1 MFNCIQRIQNFRN
14 KLLSLLILVLFS
26 TTFDSCFLFKER
38 TCDIEKIEFKLTL
51 DDGTKL
57 DCTKL
62 YPDETPPPNGWPA
75 LIYCH
80 GFGQNKLEDIKNAE
94 VLSKKGCYTLIYSM
108 RGQGLSTGLSNLISI
123 VEANDFVQ
131 VVEYVRKE
139 PFVNKSRIGAIGGSQ
154 GGTIPFMAACNGLN
168 LRCIVSNIGTPELSN
183 TWIENNCI
191 KMTLL
196 WSLSYDNSIV
206 RYNPTVKSMRDWILE
221 DTPEKWDSLTYY
233 LPQGRDFLDKVSK
246 NKTPIMLSN
255 VWQDKFFN
263 SYGIIKTIE
272 LLNVPYRM
280 YFGTFDAHGADP
292 SKPQIDYVDSLSAQ
306 WIDYWLRNKQNGC
319 LDSSKFIC
327 VSSEFPR
334 ISGKEQW
341 MWNWKAVYSNSFPL
355 DGVENVKFYF
365 SPENELITTP
375 LDSFDDTIILPNTI
389 VDTSLTMLEAVNREF
404 TGDVFNSKFIKIEL
418 VFETPPLKKPCRL
431 AGTPFVNLVYES
443 DAEIAQ
449 FNFQV
454 WEIKPNGDAY
464 IVTRVNYTDR
474 TVEPNVINE
483 YLFNGLA
490 SSHVFSKDSKIR
502 VIITNLDNIMD
513 DPFLRTNPHV
523 LPSLVNARN
532 VIYTSQINP
541 TYIELPLIDYISE

>member
-1 MFNCIQRIQNFRN
+1 MSNYTRRILNFRN
-14 KLLSLLILVLFS
+14 KLLPLLILVLFS
-26 TTFDSCFLFKER
+26 TLFYSCFLFKER
-38 TCDIEKIEFKLTL
+38 TYDIEKIEFKLTL

-62 YPDETPPPNGWPA
+62 YPNETPPPNGWPA

-80 GFGQNKLEDIKNAE
+80 GYGQNKLEDIKDAE
-94 VLSKKGCYTLIYSM
+94 TLAKRGCYTFVFSM
-108 RGQGLSTGLSNLISI
+108 RGQGLSTGLSNLISM

-131 VVEYVRKE
+131 VVEYVKSE
-139 PFVNKSRIGAIGGSQ
+139 SFVNKNRIGAIGGSQ

-168 LRCIVSNIGTPELSN
+168 LRCIISDIGTPELSS

-196 WSLSYDNSIV
+196 WSLSYKSSTV
-206 RYNPTVKSMRDWILE
+206 RYDPTVKSMRSWILE
-221 DTPEKWDSLTYY
+221 DTPEKWDSLIYY
-233 LPQGRDFLDKVSK
+233 LPQGRDFLDKVSE

-263 SYGIIKTIE
+263 SYGILKTIE

-292 SKPQIDYVDSLSAQ
+292 FKPQIDYVDSISAL
-306 WIDYWLRNKQNGC
+306 WIDYWLRDKQNGC
-319 LDSSKFIC
+319 LDSSKYIC

-334 ISGKEQW
+334 TSGKKQW
-341 MWNWKAVYSNSFPL
+341 MWSWKAVYSKTFPL
-355 DGVENVKFYF
+355 EGVENVKFYF
-365 SPENELITTP
+365 SPDNKLVTSP
-375 LDSFDDTIILPNTI
+375 MDSFDDTIILPNI
-389 VDTSLTMLEAVNREF
+389 IADTTLTMIESVNREF
-404 TGDVFNSKFIKIEL
+404 TGDVFNSKFIKSEL
-418 VFETPPLKKPCRL
+418 IFETPPLRKPCRL

-443 DAEIAQ
+443 NAEIAQ
-449 FNFQV
+449 FNFQI
-454 WEIKPNGDAY
+454 WEIKPDGDAY
-464 IVTRVNYTDR
+464 IVTRANYTDR
-474 TVEPNVINE
+474 MVEPNVFTE
-483 YLFNGLA
+483 HLFNGLA

-502 VIITNLDNIMD
+502 VIITNLDNIKD
-513 DPFLRTNPHV
+513 DPFLRTNPYI

-541 TYIELPLIDYISE
+541 SYIELPLIDYISE